1 MLRAGHTEP
10 IHFGHDVNPDAAL
23 HTCETLLVVYSGA
36 RVELARVAAGAARRT
51 GVVGSMVEAGRTMS
65 ASTDPMQSPEWEA
78 ARHDWYEQA
87 RTQLDTLQ
95 QAVNGATPGS
105 LALETIY
112 APMHDMAGLAGVFGY
127 DMLGRI
133 SRSLIETLRK
143 GCTTRVLGLLATLAE
158 SDKEK
163 YATFWKAF
171 GAVLKEGGA
180 DFSNKDKVAKLLR
193 FASTHADTPEESVS
207 LAEYVARLKPGQE
220 KIYFVTA
227 ETFNAAKNSPHLE
240 VFRKKGIEVLLLS
253 DRVDEWVVAQIT
265 EFEGKALTS
274 VAKGALELG
283 TLADEAEK
291 QQQEQEASEFKDLT
305 DKIQKSLG
313 ERVKQ
318 VRVTHRLT
326 ESPACLVSDE
336 HDVSGNL
343 ARILKAVGQ
352 KAPDVKPI
360 LEVNPKH
367 PVVQRLKSE
376 ETKFDDWSA
385 VLFEQALLAE
395 GGQLDDPATFVK
407 RVNELMLSMAAR

>member
-143 GCTTRVLGLLATLAE
+143 GANPLDARMLMIAKAHLAALAALHARDVRGDGGPQGLTILTKLA
-158 SDKEK
+158 SI
-163 YATFWKAF
+163 
-171 GAVLKEGGA
+171 
-180 DFSNKDKVAKLLR
+180 
-193 FASTHADTPEESVS
+193 HA
-207 LAEYVARLKPGQE
+207 
-220 KIYFVTA
+220 
-227 ETFNAAKNSPHLE
+227 
-240 VFRKKGIEVLLLS
+240 
-253 DRVDEWVVAQIT
+253 
-265 EFEGKALTS
+265 
-274 VAKGALELG
+274 
-283 TLADEAEK
+283 
-291 QQQEQEASEFKDLT
+291 
-305 DKIQKSLG
+305 
-313 ERVKQ
+313 
-318 VRVTHRLT
+318 
-326 ESPACLVSDE
+326 
-336 HDVSGNL
+336 
-343 ARILKAVGQ
+343 
-352 KAPDVKPI
+352 
-360 LEVNPKH
+360 
-367 PVVQRLKSE
+367 
-376 ETKFDDWSA
+376 
-385 VLFEQALLAE
+385 
-395 GGQLDDPATFVK
+395 
-407 RVNELMLSMAAR
+407 